1 MPRST
6 PSVSSAN
13 AINAPRLQEDAKPC
27 VSDLVAKLVDKPFDN
42 LEWFANLC
50 KLYGSHPMDNLK
62 YAIPKTNDDSF
73 SRIALDFCQEHADTA
88 QASTEDKDKLW
99 QVFLNTC
106 SARFAPRC
114 DWSRHMDIAHLEIRT
129 DEDHAAYS
137 ERARSLL
144 ANVNP
149 ELHVVCTYLAGFHD
163 TRLQLFISDKQP
175 KTLHDAIILVDRY
188 FSIVRSKRRHDTAS
202 SDLKRSKRFPPQ
214 QPPRSHQPRMRN
226 RRPKQHQL
234 RKLPPCSRC
243 GRTNHVVS
251 DCHARRH
258 VNGKQLDGP
267 TATNTVRVNPTQAG
281 AELHDASHVPPP
293 PPPRPLPRVDPAESV
308 SQLTESVKQIGIVE
322 DMQFDEEG
330 RPVTVVSVNACTRNS
345 SLIST
350 NVLFCN
356 KRLRALVDT
365 GAERSLCKL
374 SNFSETRPGAKLTL
388 ALADGSTSTTDRY
401 ATGKIEW
408 CGHVTSMC
416 LPAVKDLSVDLLLAS
431 GHSLF
436 TSLDLKSAYHQ
447 VRLKPKARELTAF
460 FAPEEGHRPIEKQ
473 LDPVLHWPLPK
484 TAHDLRQFLGAANYY
499 KKYIR
504 NYSDYVGTKKNSKKR
519 LSNWTQD
526 DSRIFNNLKATM
538 AKLPTLCPTLD
549 LDPTEPLD
557 LFTDSSDKAVGA
569 VLQHKGRPIEFYS
582 STLSVHERNWPIRQK
597 ELYAVIKALQ
607 HWRYLCIGRPITVY
621 TDHKSLERVLAQNK
635 IQEARIQRWS
645 LFLSDFN
652 VTFKYIPGDKN
663 VVADALSRT
672 CMVRELLEDETVNIR
687 WSDYLKD
694 PFWEKVIHD
703 LASFPQYKRVG
714 DLLYHKNRICVP
726 SSSHKSVMAM
736 AHDGLS
742 SGHQGVSKS
751 QARAARE
758 FYWPGMHSAIRE
770 YVDTCHTCATA
781 KSGRRLK
788 VPTQALPVAPY
799 PWHTVT
805 MDLMVGLPTTSQGHD
820 AIYVFVD
827 KYSKMVHLAPT
838 SSTVDA
844 QGCISLFIQHVY
856 KLHGLPEVLIS
867 DRDPRFTAA
876 LFRKVMHKQSPVL
889 PDELM
894 DRLAK
899 IQHEASSN
907 LQQHFDKASSSE
919 HIEPPFREGD
929 EVYVSTHLL
938 RNEDAKYR
946 SNKLT
951 PPYDGPFK
959 IKNVLGP
966 AHYRV
971 DFSPLKVRIHDV
983 INIKFLKR
991 TKGTRSVH
999 RPGPLQGFS
1008 DDVYAMERI
1017 LRHRKH
1023 RGRLE
1028 YLVKWLGYPEYE
1040 ATYVQAKDM
1049 IGSRCKRLLAEY
1061 QLQTAKADAAK
1072 ERSLKRRSQK
1082 SNARHIRSKTSKR

>member
-293 PPPRPLPRVDPAESV
+293 PPPRRLPRVDPAESV

-416 LPAVKDLSVDLLLAS
+416 LPAVKDLSVDLLLGMDWLQRAQPVFDFNSGTISRKCKSSQVDVHSLCTKYAPVFLDLTCMPPSRGELDVDIPLVTNAMPPKSRCYRLSSHEFTTMQETVKDLLDKGWIQPSTSSWVSPVLFVVKKDKNLRMCVDYRALNALTIPNRYPLPLLSELITKAS

-460 FAPEEGHRPIEKQ
+460 FAPGMGQFEYT
-473 LDPVLHWPLPK
+473 VLPFGLANAPAQYQRIMDHILKNLPSE
-484 TAHDLRQFLGAANYY
+484 N
-499 KKYIR
+499 
-504 NYSDYVGTKKNSKKR
+504 
-519 LSNWTQD
+519 D

-694 PFWEKVIHD
+694 PFWEKIIHD

-726 SSSHKSVMAM
+726 SSSHRSVMAM

-876 LFRKVMHKQSPVL
+876 LFRKVMHK
-889 PDELM
+889 
-894 DRLAK
+894 
-899 IQHEASSN
+899 
-907 LQQHFDKASSSE
+907 
-919 HIEPPFREGD
+919 
-929 EVYVSTHLL
+929 
-938 RNEDAKYR
+938 
-946 SNKLT
+946 
-951 PPYDGPFK
+951 
-959 IKNVLGP
+959 
-966 AHYRV
+966 
-971 DFSPLKVRIHDV
+971 FS
-983 INIKFLKR
+983 
-991 TKGTRSVH
+991 
-999 RPGPLQGFS
+999 
-1008 DDVYAMERI
+1008 
-1017 LRHRKH
+1017 
-1023 RGRLE
+1023 
-1028 YLVKWLGYPEYE
+1028 
-1040 ATYVQAKDM
+1040 
-1049 IGSRCKRLLAEY
+1049 
-1061 QLQTAKADAAK
+1061 
-1072 ERSLKRRSQK
+1072 
-1082 SNARHIRSKTSKR
+1082 

>member
-1 MPRST
+1 MRSRT
-6 PSVSSAN
+6 LLPSLWTSPSN
-13 AINAPRLQEDAKPC
+13 
-27 VSDLVAKLVDKPFDN
+27 N

-416 LPAVKDLSVDLLLAS
+416 LPAVKDLSVDLLLE
-431 GHSLF
+431 G
-436 TSLDLKSAYHQ
+436 
-447 VRLKPKARELTAF
+447 
-460 FAPEEGHRPIEKQ
+460 GHRPIEKQ

-504 NYSDYVGTKKNSKKR
+504 NYSDYVQPLFRHTSGTKKNSKKR

-694 PFWEKVIHD
+694 PFWEKIIHD

-726 SSSHKSVMAM
+726 SSSHRSVMAM

-758 FYWPGMHSAIRE
+758 FYWPGMHSAIRD
-770 YVDTCHTCATA
+770 YTDSP
-781 KSGRRLK
+781 K
-788 VPTQALPVAPY
+788 
-799 PWHTVT
+799 
-805 MDLMVGLPTTSQGHD
+805 
-820 AIYVFVD
+820 
-827 KYSKMVHLAPT
+827 T
-838 SSTVDA
+838 SSPTEIR
-844 QGCISLFIQHVY
+844 G
-856 KLHGLPEVLIS
+856 
-867 DRDPRFTAA
+867 
-876 LFRKVMHKQSPVL
+876 SP
-889 PDELM
+889 
-894 DRLAK
+894 
-899 IQHEASSN
+899 
-907 LQQHFDKASSSE
+907 
-919 HIEPPFREGD
+919 
-929 EVYVSTHLL
+929 
-938 RNEDAKYR
+938 
-946 SNKLT
+946 
-951 PPYDGPFK
+951 
-959 IKNVLGP
+959 
-966 AHYRV
+966 
-971 DFSPLKVRIHDV
+971 
-983 INIKFLKR
+983 
-991 TKGTRSVH
+991 
-999 RPGPLQGFS
+999 
-1008 DDVYAMERI
+1008 
-1017 LRHRKH
+1017 
-1023 RGRLE
+1023 
-1028 YLVKWLGYPEYE
+1028 
-1040 ATYVQAKDM
+1040 
-1049 IGSRCKRLLAEY
+1049 
-1061 QLQTAKADAAK
+1061 QLC
-1072 ERSLKRRSQK
+1072 S
-1082 SNARHIRSKTSKR
+1082 